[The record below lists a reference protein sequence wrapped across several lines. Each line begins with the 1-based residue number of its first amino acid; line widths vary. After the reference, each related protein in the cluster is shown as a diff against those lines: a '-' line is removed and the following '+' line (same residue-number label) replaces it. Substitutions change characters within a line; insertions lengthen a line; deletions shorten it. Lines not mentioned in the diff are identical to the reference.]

1 MKTVVFAGMNWWDLI
16 SIAVTIGMLIAAAIL
31 DKKTLK
37 VPNYL
42 TFPGFFAGTIL
53 CVLSNGFGEMGLRF
67 ITIAVLF
74 LVYMTKILAGG
85 DIKLLMALTMLHGTL
100 GMLITLVLAN
110 IVLLV
115 WKLIQSRKEA
125 VEAIRDGLFLMNGWG
140 SSTYSDNDARKIAL
154 APYMLIG
161 FILYIGG
168 RIAIY
173 FIF

>member
-42 TFPGFFAGTIL
+42 TFPGFFAGIIL
-53 CVLSNGFGEMGLRF
+53 CILSNGFGEMGLRF
-67 ITIAVLF
+67 ITIAILF

-100 GMLITLVLAN
+100 GMLITLILAN

-115 WKLIQSRKEA
+115 WKLIQSRTEA
-125 VEAIRDGLFLMNGWG
+125 VTAIKDGLFLINGWG

-161 FILYIGG
+161 FVLYVGG